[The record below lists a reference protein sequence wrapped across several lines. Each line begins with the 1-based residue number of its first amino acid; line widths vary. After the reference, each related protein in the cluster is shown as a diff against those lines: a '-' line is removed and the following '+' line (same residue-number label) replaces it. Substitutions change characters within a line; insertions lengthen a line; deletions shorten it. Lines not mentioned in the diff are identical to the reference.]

1 MKYLKS
7 IITLFAFLAIV
18 SFSNSQT
25 VDDIINKHITAQG
38 GMDKLNAIKTMKISG
53 KINGSGIE
61 FPFTQTIKK
70 PSGVLMEMTIQG
82 MTMKQGYD
90 GTTAWAINP
99 FQGNKNAEKM
109 PKEQEKY
116 MKEQS
121 EIEGQLVNYKEKGS
135 TVELLGKEDMEGSEA
150 YKIKL
155 TDKDGDVTTYY
166 LDASS
171 YLVLK
176 QESKKKIKEKEI
188 TSTVTMGDYKS
199 VDGIMIP
206 HSVEIKSNNE
216 QMGTQNVTIEKVEMN
231 VPVEDDIFKMPES
244 K

>member
-1 MKYLKS
+1 
-7 IITLFAFLAIV
+7 
-18 SFSNSQT
+18 
-25 VDDIINKHITAQG
+25 
-38 GMDKLNAIKTMKISG
+38 
-53 KINGSGIE
+53 
-61 FPFTQTIKK
+61 
-70 PSGVLMEMTIQG
+70 MEMTIQG

>member
-1 MKYLKS
+1 MKYLKT
-7 IITLFAFLAIV
+7 IITFFLFLFII
-18 SFSNSQT
+18 SFSYSQT

-38 GMDKLNAIKTMKISG
+38 GLDKINSIKTMKISG
-53 KINGSGIE
+53 KVSGGGMD
-61 FPFTQTIKK
+61 FPFTQTLRK
-70 PSGVLMEMTIQG
+70 STGMLMEMTIQG

-90 GTTAWAINP
+90 GTTAWMINP
-99 FQGNKNAEKM
+99 FQGSKKAEKM

-135 TVELLGKEDMEGSEA
+135 TVELLGKEDMEGTEV

-166 LDASS
+166 LDATS
-171 YLVLK
+171 YLVLR
-176 QESKKKIKEKEI
+176 QESKRKIKEKEI
-188 TSTVTMGDYKS
+188 SSTITMGDYKS
-199 VDGIMIP
+199 IDGFMIP
-206 HSVEIKSNNE
+206 HSVEIKSSGG
-216 QMGTQNVTIEKVEMN
+216 QMETQNVIIEKVELN
-231 VPVEDDIFKMPES
+231 IPVEDDIFKMPED

>member
-1 MKYLKS
+1 M
-7 IITLFAFLAIV
+7 IIT
-18 SFSNSQT
+18 
-25 VDDIINKHITAQG
+25 
-38 GMDKLNAIKTMKISG
+38 G
-53 KINGSGIE
+53 KINGGGME

-70 PSGVLMEMTIQG
+70 PNGMLMEMTIQG

-90 GTTAWAINP
+90 GTTAWMINP

-116 MKEQS
+116 MKEQA

-135 TVELLGKEDMEGSEA
+135 TVELLGKEDMEGSEV

-176 QESKKKIKEKEI
+176 QESKRKIKEKEI
-188 TSTVTMGDYKS
+188 SSTITMGNYKS
-199 VDGIMIP
+199 IDGYMVP
-206 HSVEIKSNNE
+206 HSVEIKSSNE
-216 QMGTQNVTIEKVEMN
+216 QMGTQNVIIEKVEMN
-231 VPVEDDIFKMPES
+231 TPVEDNIFAMPEN